1 MAFRTLFSEK
11 EGIKTRNLF
20 QKNGTP
26 VAAGKCMGGA
36 GPSVLPFLIV
46 FAAWFVLSQGFFC
59 VCHADSS
66 YGKIP
71 IAEQI
76 VLNKA
81 YKFVQQNDFAG
92 ALTVLDD
99 FKTKRQNKEKPV
111 HPMIWFTMGNYYFQV
126 GSLKK
131 AVLSYE
137 KAVSEA
143 PDFSDAWLNLA
154 QTCYSLEDYLKAGKA
169 FVKGYESGKEKDPKL
184 LYYSASACFSAQA
197 CDRALVIFNRL
208 LRDHAQEIEV
218 SWYEILVHIYLSLEQ
233 PKNALPHMELLARQ
247 STGSRKA
254 QWQNTLLY
262 QYMDLGMDDRALALI
277 TELTATHPEEPKWWK
292 GLVHFSLA
300 DNDYETA
307 LVALTL
313 CSYLTPL
320 SDSEKKLMAELN
332 QAAGIPKKAAEYFTD
347 LFQRKKS
354 IDLLKNIITAC
365 QQMNEL
371 ETALEFADKGL
382 TLFKDK
388 ADSKDLIQLKMIR
401 AELLFALKH
410 YAEAADMF
418 QKIAAQKGRNQGR
431 AWLLLGYS
439 AMNMG
444 DDKRADQALKNA
456 LKFEQQKKAAQRA
469 LGKG

>member
-1 MAFRTLFSEK
+1 M
-11 EGIKTRNLF
+11 EGT
-20 QKNGTP
+20 
-26 VAAGKCMGGA
+26 
-36 GPSVLPFLIV
+36 GPCVLSFLIV
-46 FAAWFVLSQGFFC
+46 FAVWLALSLGFFC
-59 VCHADSS
+59 VCHADSG

-81 YKFVQQNDFAG
+81 YKIVQQNDFAG
-92 ALTVLDD
+92 ALTVLED
-99 FKTKRQNKEKPV
+99 FKIKREKKEKPV
-111 HPMIWFTMGNYYFQV
+111 HPMIWFTMGNYYFQA

-143 PDFSDAWLNLA
+143 PEFSDAWLNLA
-154 QTCYSLEDYLKAGKA
+154 QTCYSLENYLKAGKA
-169 FVKGYESGKEKDPKL
+169 FVNGYESGEEKDPKF
-184 LYYSASACFSAQA
+184 LYYSASACFSAKA
-197 CDRALVIFNRL
+197 CDRALDIFKRL
-208 LRDHAQEIEV
+208 LRDHAHEIEV

-233 PKNALPHMELLARQ
+233 PENALPHMELLVRQ

-307 LVALTL
+307 LAALTL

-320 SDSEKKLMAELN
+320 SDDEKKLMAELN
-332 QAAGIPKKAAEYFTD
+332 QAAGIPQKAAEYFID
-347 LFQRKKS
+347 LFQRRKS
-354 IDLLKNIITAC
+354 VDLLKNIITAC

-371 ETALEFADKGL
+371 ETAFKFADKGL

-388 ADSKDLIQLKMIR
+388 ADTRDWVQLKMIK
-401 AELLFALKH
+401 AELLFAMKN
-410 YAEAADMF
+410 YSKAAEIF
-418 QKIAAQKGRNQGR
+418 QEIAAKKGRNQGR

-444 DDKRADQALKNA
+444 DDKRADHALKNA
-456 LKFEQQKKAAQRA
+456 LKFEQQKEAAQSA

>member
-1 MAFRTLFSEK
+1 MTLFSGK
-11 EGIKTRNLF
+11 EPVKIRESARKKDKPVSAKKSRG
-20 QKNGTP
+20 GTWF
-26 VAAGKCMGGA
+26 
-36 GPSVLPFLIV
+36 SVLPFIMG
-46 FAAWFVLSQGFFC
+46 FAAWLVIFPGIYFE
-59 VCHADSS
+59 CHADSS

-81 YKFVQQNDFAG
+81 YKFAQQNDFAG

-99 FKTKRQNKEKPV
+99 FKIKRGKKEKPV
-111 HPMIWFTMGNYYFQV
+111 HPMIWFTMGNYFFQTR
-126 GSLKK
+126 SLKK
-131 AVLSYE
+131 AAFSYE
-137 KAVSEA
+137 NAVSEA
-143 PDFSDAWLNLA
+143 PEFSAAWLNLA
-154 QTCYSLEDYLKAGKA
+154 QTCYSLENYVKAGNA
-169 FVKGYESGKEKDPKL
+169 FVKGYEAGEEKDPKH
-184 LYYSASACFSAQA
+184 LYYSANAYFSAKA
-197 CDRALVIFNRL
+197 CDRALDIFKRL
-208 LRDHAQEIEV
+208 LKDHSHEIEV
-218 SWYEILVHIYLSLEQ
+218 SWYETLVHIYLTLEQ
-233 PKNALPHMELLARQ
+233 PEKALPHMELLARQ

-262 QYMDLGMDDRALALI
+262 QYMDLNMNDKALALI
-277 TELTATHPEEPKWWK
+277 TELTASHPEEPKWWK

-307 LVALTL
+307 LAALTL

-332 QAAGIPKKAAEYFTD
+332 QAAGIPQKAAEYFTD

-354 IDLLKNIITAC
+354 VDLLKNIITAC

-401 AELLFALKH
+401 AELLFAMKN

-418 QKIAAQKGRNQGR
+418 QDVAAKKGRNQGR

-444 DDKRADQALKNA
+444 DDKRADHALKNA

-469 LGKG
+469 LGNR